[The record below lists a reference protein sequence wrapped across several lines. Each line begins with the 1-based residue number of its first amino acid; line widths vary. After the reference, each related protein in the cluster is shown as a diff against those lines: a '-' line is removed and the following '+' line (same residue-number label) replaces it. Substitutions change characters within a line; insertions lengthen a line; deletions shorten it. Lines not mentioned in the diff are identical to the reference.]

1 MSGVDHV
8 RFYSSKWRSGC
19 LMLSLEAE
27 GLYIRIASF
36 RWDAGVRVPSDR
48 KKAALLLRINYNKY
62 TKVLD
67 ELFTAKLVID
77 NGDGLVIERAEI
89 EYQAAEDAI
98 RDKAR
103 RLSKSNGNGAAG
115 TSDQGCEGQAS
126 DDPVKDTGQP
136 APQVTPLLTGLVT
149 PPTASENHQGNQRP
163 SIDTD
168 YRDGKEEEVPPL
180 PPDGGRVSQ
189 SVAQIDDGKPN
200 PHTEALKAFE
210 AYNARALVLG
220 LPQAS
225 KLTPDRQR
233 RIRARL
239 RDFGADGWAQAL
251 KNLDTLFLRGLTEH
265 RFRADL
271 DFVCQAKSFSKL
283 HDGGYAPAQ
292 GTPDGTDRNRP
303 SRNLSK
309 SERLKAAVDRAM
321 HDNVTVFAARSSWKT
336 ADDGD
341 AHAVFS
347 GAEIIRA

>member
-103 RLSKSNGNGAAG
+103 RVPKPNGNGAAG
-115 TSDQGCEGQAS
+115 TPDQGCEGQTS

-136 APQVTPLLTGLVT
+136 APQVTPPLTGLVT

-163 SIDTD
+163 SIDKDSREGIDVVGDGAREVSIDRNELAQAMKRITD
-168 YRDGKEEEVPPL
+168 AAKPVLRDGGMSSGLMGTSSEIAKW
-180 PPDGGRVSQ
+180 
-189 SVAQIDDGKPN
+189 
-200 PHTEALKAFE
+200 LKAGCDID
-210 AYNARALVLG
+210 ADVL
-220 LPQAS
+220 PVIQAVVA
-225 KLTPDRQR
+225 K
-233 RIRARL
+233 
-239 RDFGADGWAQAL
+239 GA
-251 KNLDTLFLRGLTEH
+251 
-265 RFRADL
+265 
-271 DFVCQAKSFSKL
+271 V
-283 HDGGYAPAQ
+283 
-292 GTPDGTDRNRP
+292 
-303 SRNLSK
+303 
-309 SERLKAAVDRAM
+309 V
-321 HDNVTVFAARSSWKT
+321 SSWKLFSPLIIAAKASRET
-336 ADDGD
+336 PLPD
-341 AHAVFS
+341 AVAKPTPSANRPRKTFATYDTLMQQVT
-347 GAEIIRA
+347 GAPAS